1 MQEIPTSAR
10 MPMYLS
16 DFVTTPIRPLDATLA
31 HIFSI
36 PRPLITSSP
45 TIALMLGLKVL
56 YHLNSSRNT
65 VVIPA
70 YTSPAIPM
78 LQSKLPWLRF
88 DYCDLSEDGFDF
100 DHEMLQKMCGKHT
113 LAIVA
118 THLGGRIANM
128 SFILEFA
135 KECGAY
141 VVEDGTYAMG
151 ATYDGKS
158 IGMSGDIGF
167 FGFSDGKGLIKNDC
181 GAVFSKDKKIN
192 ILLRSEEKSLKPAVF
207 SVRMRKIFEVLGYAT
222 FSNPQYFSWFYTQKL
237 HKAILKKNDVMA
249 TFDNLKEQDVTPSA
263 YPELSSRAM
272 ANSLRYF
279 SNFINSCAKR
289 AEIRLKVFE
298 DAGIN
303 VIRDYPGGVGVWPL
317 FIIRMPSSEARD
329 AALDLLWESGLG
341 VSRLYARSILHYPD
355 LRKYT
360 PHAPACPNAEAFAR
374 ETLTV
379 TNSHWLNRSSFQ
391 TIVDVLK
398 SMSDK

>member
-100 DHEMLQKMCGKHT
+100 DHEMLQKMC
-113 LAIVA
+113 
-118 THLGGRIANM
+118 
-128 SFILEFA
+128 
-135 KECGAY
+135 
-141 VVEDGTYAMG
+141 
-151 ATYDGKS
+151 
-158 IGMSGDIGF
+158 
-167 FGFSDGKGLIKNDC
+167 SDGKGLIKNDC